1 MRGWERTLHS
11 LCVYR
16 ERHHDFKRRR
26 DTSPDHATGRDET
39 GPPLYFLSLYTAVA
53 RCVYLVYCVDKQT
66 YIGPPLSVTAKT
78 LISII
83 HHMRVASSFWMKP
96 SSPPAP
102 SSADDQQVS
111 CTIHSGSGACMIR
124 KNSLRSEPRPFG
136 MGKRN
141 SFVSDALSS
150 LLRIDGIPLKNTALS
165 TRALPDTIYIMIT
178 PHDGQTQQRKS
189 LLKSMEEIPPPHL
202 IRKVFFCCCSSYAPV
217 GRRRRRRCSINMYKL
232 FIIHGK

>member
-1 MRGWERTLHS
+1 MISNGEGTRPRITRRAETKPVLLFTFS
-11 LCVYR
+11 LCIRPSLGV
-16 ERHHDFKRRR
+16 FI
-26 DTSPDHATGRDET
+26 
-39 GPPLYFLSLYTAVA
+39 LSTVLISKHT
-53 RCVYLVYCVDKQT
+53 LVS
-66 YIGPPLSVTAKT
+66 PLSVTAKT

-141 SFVSDALSS
+141 SFVSDVLSS